1 MSQEQIDGFRE
12 ALRLSPNNTPIR
24 LMLTEALLKLQE
36 YKEAESEALTL
47 LANEPHHTKAK
58 FLLATSYYHLDKN
71 SAALIILE
79 ELENAMIEDVQYLLL
94 YTRSLLKDQS
104 FGKASQYFQKAK
116 RLDSHLQEDDIEA
129 QLKIPNLEADFS
141 EDYEDEEG
149 GEEDSPFLEK
159 PSVNFDDVGGLENVK
174 KEIDIKIIKPLE
186 HAELYRQY
194 GKKVG
199 GGILLYGPPG
209 CGKSHLARATA
220 GQINAKFL
228 SVGINQVLDMWIGQS
243 EQNLHELFETARRNS
258 PCVLFF
264 DEVDALGASR
274 SDMRQSAGRHLI
286 NQFLSEMDGVENNND
301 GLLILGAT
309 NAPWHLD
316 AAFRRPGRFDRIVF
330 VPPPDEAARESIL
343 EIKLKGKPL
352 GDVNY
357 KKLASATKEFS
368 GADIE
373 AVVDI
378 AIEEKL
384 TSSFE
389 TGIPEPITTKDL
401 TKAAKKH
408 KATTKEWFG
417 TARNYALYS
426 NESGLYDDI
435 LTYLKIK
442 K

>member
-1 MSQEQIDGFRE
+1 
-12 ALRLSPNNTPIR
+12 
-24 LMLTEALLKLQE
+24 MLTEALVKLQE
-36 YKEAESEALTL
+36 YSEAESEALTL
-47 LANEPHHTKAK
+47 LSAESHHTRGR
-58 FLLATSYYHLDKN
+58 FLLATCYYHLQKN
-71 SAALIILE
+71 SAALVILE
-79 ELENAMIEDVQYLLL
+79 ELEDAMIDDVQYLLL

-116 RLDSHLQEDDIEA
+116 RLDSQLIDDDIEA

-141 EDYEDEEG
+141 DDYEDEE

-243 EQNLHELFETARRNS
+243 EQNLHELFETARRNT

-286 NQFLSEMDGVENNND
+286 NQFLSEMDGVENDND

-330 VPPPDEAARESIL
+330 VPPPDEAARERIL

-352 GDVNY
+352 GDINY
-357 KKLASATKEFS
+357 KKLASNTKEFS

-401 TKAAKKH
+401 AKAAKKH